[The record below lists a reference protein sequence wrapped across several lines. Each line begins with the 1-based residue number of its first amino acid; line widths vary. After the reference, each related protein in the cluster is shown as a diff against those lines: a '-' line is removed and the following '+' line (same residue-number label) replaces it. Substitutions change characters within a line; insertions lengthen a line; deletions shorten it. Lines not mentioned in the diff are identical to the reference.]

1 VLGVAIGAAVIAISH
16 PDRIWASLQ
25 QADLMPVLVALALN
39 VPVIWLRAL
48 RAQIIVRH
56 LGYRVPMRSMAPIQ
70 LVGQTSSTIT
80 PAASGDY
87 VRAYLWRSSNGVPVR
102 VGAAVVTFE
111 RLYSL
116 FLMVAV
122 SVLLIVFPRHG
133 VVGWVLVA
141 IGLGIATFAPLLLE
155 LMPTTLEQWALAR
168 LGRGRFMG
176 RFKEGA
182 AVMVDQF
189 RNLMRS
195 PLLLAWTSAVTL
207 VNFIA
212 MGAQLWLVMLALA
225 HRVPITQ
232 AVAANSTSQVAG
244 IISTLPFGIGS
255 QDAILVT
262 VFAGYGVTVSLAA
275 SAAVLMRATTT
286 IPLALAGL
294 AAYLMVDKPAAQ
306 PAMEV
311 E

>member
-1 VLGVAIGAAVIAISH
+1 
-16 PDRIWASLQ
+16 
-25 QADLMPVLVALALN
+25 MPVLLALVLN

-48 RAQIIVRH
+48 RAQLIVRH
-56 LGYRVPMRSMAPIQ
+56 LGHRVPMRSMLPIQ

-116 FLMVAV
+116 FLMAAV
-122 SVLLIVFPRHG
+122 SVLLILFPRHG
-133 VVGWVLVA
+133 VVGWILVA
-141 IGLGIATFAPLLLE
+141 IGLGIAAFAPLLFE

-168 LGRGRFMG
+168 LGKGRFMG

-182 AVMVDQF
+182 TVMVDQF
-189 RNLMRS
+189 RNLMKS
-195 PLLLAWTSAVTL
+195 PLLLAWTSALTL
-207 VNFIA
+207 INFAA

-232 AVAANSTSQVAG
+232 AVAANSTSQLAG
-244 IISTLPFGIGS
+244 ILSTLPFGIGS

-275 SAAVLMRATTT
+275 SAAVLMRAATT

-294 AAYLMVDKPAAQ
+294 AAYLMVDKPAAR
-306 PAMEV
+306 PAV
-311 E
+311 ELE

>member
-1 VLGVAIGAAVIAISH
+1 VIAISH
-16 PDRIWASLQ
+16 PDRIWSSLQ
-25 QADLMPVLVALALN
+25 QADLTPLLAALVLN

-48 RAQIIVRH
+48 RAQLIVRH
-56 LGYRVPMRSMAPIQ
+56 LHYRVPMRSMLPIQ

-116 FLMVAV
+116 FLLIAV
-122 SVLLIVFPRHG
+122 SVLLILFPRHG
-133 VVGWVLVA
+133 LIGWILVA
-141 IGLGIATFAPLLLE
+141 VGLVLATFAPVLFELL
-155 LMPTTLEQWALAR
+155 PKALEQWALAK
-168 LGRGRFMG
+168 LGRARFMN
-176 RFKEGA
+176 RFQEGA

-189 RNLMRS
+189 RNLMKA
-195 PLLLAWTSAVTL
+195 PLVLAWTSALTIL
-207 VNFIA
+207 NFIV
-212 MGAQLWLVMLALA
+212 MGAQLWFVMMALA

-262 VFAGYGVTVSLAA
+262 VFAGYGVTIALAA
-275 SAAVLMRATTT
+275 SAAVLLRATTT
-286 IPLALAGL
+286 LPMALAGL
-294 AAYLMVDKPAAQ
+294 VAYLMVDQPATQ

>member
-1 VLGVAIGAAVIAISH
+1 VPVLG
-16 PDRIWASLQ
+16 
-25 QADLMPVLVALALN
+25 ALALN
-39 VPVIWLRAL
+39 LPVIWLRAL
-48 RAQIIVRH
+48 RAQLLVRH

-87 VRAYLWRSSNGVPVR
+87 VRAYLWRSSNSVPVR

-122 SVLLIVFPRHG
+122 SVLLILFPRHG
-133 VVGWVLVA
+133 VIGWILVA
-141 IGLGIATFAPLLLE
+141 LGLGLATFAPVLFD
-155 LMPTTLEQWALAR
+155 LMPTSLERWVLAK
-168 LGRGRFMG
+168 LGKGRFMG
-176 RFKEGA
+176 RFQEGA
-182 AVMVDQF
+182 TVMVDQF
-189 RNLMRS
+189 RKLMKA
-195 PLLLAWTSAVTL
+195 PLLLAWTSALTL

-212 MGAQLWLVMLALA
+212 MGAQLWLVMLSLA

-275 SAAVLMRATTT
+275 SAAVLMRAITT

-294 AAYLMVDKPAAQ
+294 AAYLMVDKPEAR
-306 PAMEV
+306 PAMEL

>member
-1 VLGVAIGAAVIAISH
+1 MIAISH

-25 QADLMPVLVALALN
+25 QADITLILAALALN
-39 VPVIWLRAL
+39 LPVIWLRAL
-48 RAQIIVRH
+48 RAQLMVRQ
-56 LGYRVPMRSMAPIQ
+56 LGYSVPMRSMAPIQ

-111 RLYSL
+111 RL
-116 FLMVAV
+116 
-122 SVLLIVFPRHG
+122 
-133 VVGWVLVA
+133 
-141 IGLGIATFAPLLLE
+141 TFAPLLFE
-155 LMPTTLEQWALAR
+155 LMPTNLEQWVLAK
-168 LGRGRFMG
+168 LGKRRIMG
-176 RFKEGA
+176 RFQEGA
-182 AVMVDQF
+182 TVMIDQV
-189 RNLMRS
+189 RKLMKA
-195 PLLLAWTSAVTL
+195 PLLLAWTSGLTL

-212 MGAQLWLVMLALA
+212 MGAQLWLVMLSLA

-294 AAYLMVDKPAAQ
+294 AAYLMVDKPAVR

>member
-1 VLGVAIGAAVIAISH
+1 
-16 PDRIWASLQ
+16 
-25 QADLMPVLVALALN
+25 MLVALALN

-48 RAQIIVRH
+48 RAQVIVRH
-56 LGYRVPMRSMAPIQ
+56 LGHRVPMRSMAPIQ

-122 SVLLIVFPRHG
+122 SVLLILFPRHG
-133 VVGWVLVA
+133 VVGWILVA
-141 IGLGIATFAPLLLE
+141 IGLGIATFAPLLFE
-155 LMPTTLEQWALAR
+155 LMPTTLEQWVLAK

-189 RNLMRS
+189 RNLMKS
-195 PLLLAWTSAVTL
+195 PLLLAWTSALTL
-207 VNFIA
+207 INFIA
-212 MGAQLWLVMLALA
+212 MGAQLWLVMLSLA
-225 HRVPITQ
+225 HLVPITQ

-275 SAAVLMRATTT
+275 SAAVLLRGTTT

-294 AAYLMVDKPAAQ
+294 AAYLMVDKPATR

>member
-1 VLGVAIGAAVIAISH
+1 MLGVAIGAAVIAISH

-25 QADLMPVLVALALN
+25 QADLMLVLGALALN

-48 RAQIIVRH
+48 RAQIIIRH
-56 LGYRVPMRSMAPIQ
+56 LGHRVPMRSMVPIQ

-122 SVLLIVFPRHG
+122 SVLLILFPRHG
-133 VVGWVLVA
+133 VAGWILVA

-155 LMPTTLEQWALAR
+155 LMPTTLEQWALAK
-168 LGRGRFMG
+168 LGKGRFMG

-195 PLLLAWTSAVTL
+195 PLLLAWTSALTL

-275 SAAVLMRATTT
+275 SAAVLLRATTT
-286 IPLALAGL
+286 VPLALAGL
-294 AAYLMVDKPAAQ
+294 AAYLMVDKPATR
-306 PAMEV
+306 PAMEI

>member
-1 VLGVAIGAAVIAISH
+1 MLGVAIGAAVIAISH
-16 PDRIWASLQ
+16 PDKIWASLQ
-25 QADLMPVLVALALN
+25 QADLMPVLGALALN
-39 VPVIWLRAL
+39 LPVIWLRAV
-48 RAQIIVRH
+48 RAQLIVRH
-56 LGYRVPMRSMAPIQ
+56 LGHRVPMRSMVPIQ

-80 PAASGDY
+80 PAAGGDY

-122 SVLLIVFPRHG
+122 SVLLILFPRHG
-133 VVGWVLVA
+133 VIGWILVA
-141 IGLGIATFAPLLLE
+141 IGLGIATVAPLLFE
-155 LMPTTLEQWALAR
+155 LMPTSLERWALAK
-168 LGRGRFMG
+168 LGKGRVMG
-176 RFKEGA
+176 RFQEGA
-182 AVMVDQF
+182 SVMVDQF
-189 RNLMRS
+189 RKLMKA
-195 PLLLAWTSAVTL
+195 PLLLAWTSALTL
-207 VNFIA
+207 INFIA
-212 MGAQLWLVMLALA
+212 MGAQLWLVMLSLA

-294 AAYLMVDKPAAQ
+294 AAYLMVDKPEAR

>member
-1 VLGVAIGAAVIAISH
+1 VVGVAIGAAVIAISH

-25 QADLMPVLVALALN
+25 QADLMLVLAALALN
-39 VPVIWLRAL
+39 VPVIWLRSL

-56 LGYRVPMRSMAPIQ
+56 LGYRVPMRSMVPVQ

-87 VRAYLWRSSNGVPVR
+87 VRAYLWRSAYGVPVR

-122 SVLLIVFPRHG
+122 SVLLILFPRHG
-133 VVGWVLVA
+133 VIGWIIVG
-141 IGLGIATFAPLLLE
+141 IGLAMATFAPLLFE
-155 LMPTTLEQWALAR
+155 LMPTSLERWVLAK

-176 RFKEGA
+176 RFQEGA
-182 AVMVDQF
+182 TVMVDQF
-189 RNLMRS
+189 RNLMKA
-195 PLLLAWTSAVTL
+195 PLLLGWTSALTL

-212 MGAQLWLVMLALA
+212 MGAQLWLVMLSLA

-294 AAYLMVDKPAAQ
+294 AAYLLVDKPATQ
-306 PAMEV
+306 SAMEV

>member
-1 VLGVAIGAAVIAISH
+1 
-16 PDRIWASLQ
+16 
-25 QADLMPVLVALALN
+25 MPVLGALALN
-39 VPVIWLRAL
+39 LPVIWLRAL
-48 RAQIIVRH
+48 RAQLIVRH
-56 LGYRVPMRSMAPIQ
+56 LGHRVPMRSMAPIQ

-87 VRAYLWRSSNGVPVR
+87 VRAYLWRGSNGVPVR
-102 VGAAVVTFE
+102 DGAAVVTFE

-116 FLMVAV
+116 FLLAAL
-122 SVLLIVFPRHG
+122 SVLLILFPRHG
-133 VVGWVLVA
+133 AIGWIVVA
-141 IGLGIATFAPLLLE
+141 IGLGIATFAPLLFE
-155 LMPTTLEQWALAR
+155 LMPTSLERWALAK
-168 LGRGRFMG
+168 LGKGRFMG
-176 RFKEGA
+176 RFQEGA
-182 AVMVDQF
+182 TVMVDQF
-189 RNLMRS
+189 RKLMKA
-195 PLLLAWTSAVTL
+195 PLLLASTSALTL
-207 VNFIA
+207 INFIA
-212 MGAQLWLVMLALA
+212 MGAQLWLVMLSLA

-286 IPLALAGL
+286 IPMALAGL
-294 AAYLMVDKPAAQ
+294 VAYLMVDKPEARQ
-306 PAMEV
+306 TMEV